1 MTVLVAIPYY
11 RNAEYIDAAIESVL
25 AQSYRVIVCLVGCD
39 GDAVESV
46 PIGPQGGP
54 AVRVV
59 TFPTNEGAPLTQQAM
74 LLGSP
79 FEWYAPMGADD
90 WLDPEY
96 IERLLSLGTKANASG
111 EIWHNDTEQSLV
123 HDRTHTEFGVFDA
136 DLLRSVGGYGIDR
149 RCGQD
154 TLLYEDILP
163 HVCPV
168 TYLDVPNYHKRL
180 HPGSL
185 TADPATGYGSA
196 YRAEVVTHNHEVR
209 AYCESFGWD
218 PVMIRT
224 YRDRLAASFS
234 DVLGARVAMVREAL
248 A

>member
-11 RNAEYIDAAIESVL
+11 RNAEYIGQAVASAL
-25 AQSYRVIVCLVGCD
+25 NQSYADMRILVACD
-39 GDAVESV
+39 GEPLEDSEDWVAMA
-46 PIGPQGGP
+46 PF
-54 AVRVV
+54 VRTV

-123 HDRTHTEFGVFDA
+123 HDRAHTEFGVFDA

-163 HVCPV
+163 HVYPV

-224 YRDRLAASFS
+224 YRDRLAASLL